1 MLVFETSATREFVK
15 IYGKRLASE
24 LPDCKLPHETPMPGE
39 ESVLRTFSS
48 EWLNYDWDGQ
58 AYWAF
63 RPDIVFKS
71 MNFMLDLARRP
82 VNDKLVL
89 EVGIGIGGIADY
101 MAREEGCEL
110 VGIDL
115 SYAVDSAYRHFG
127 RQPFLH
133 IVQASAFAPPFRHNI
148 FDLVY
153 SQGVLHHT
161 FSTERAFEQI
171 SKLPKMGGRLYV
183 WIYSHYDEQRT
194 LTRRALMLAERII
207 RPICWRL
214 PETLQTAALL
224 PLIPLYLAY
233 QKLQA
238 RRRSG
243 YVKFGWREAVHAARD
258 RFTPRYVSR
267 HTEDE
272 VCDWFH
278 RAGYGELQRVSK
290 RDHPDFVPVPFVC
303 ATAVDGV
310 RCEAETRRDSS
321 CAA

>member
-1 MLVFETSATREFVK
+1 
-15 IYGKRLASE
+15 
-24 LPDCKLPHETPMPGE
+24 MPGE
-39 ESVLRTFSS
+39 ETVLRTFSS

-63 RPDIVFKS
+63 RPDVVFKS
-71 MNFMLDLARRP
+71 MNFMLDLARNP
-82 VNDKLVL
+82 VKNRLVL

-101 MAREEGCEL
+101 MVREEGCEL

-133 IVQASAFAPPFRHNI
+133 IVQASAFAPPFRHSI

-161 FSTERAFEQI
+161 FSTRTAFEQI
-171 SKLPKMGGRLYV
+171 SNLPKVGGRLYV
-183 WIYSHYDEQRT
+183 WVYSHYDEQRT
-194 LTRRALMLAERII
+194 LTRRALMLMERVI

-214 PETLQTAALL
+214 PEALQTALLL
-224 PLIPLYLAY
+224 PFIPLYLAY
-233 QKLQA
+233 QRLQV

-243 YVKFGWREAVHAARD
+243 YVNFGWREAVHAARD

-272 VCDWFH
+272 VCDWFQG
-278 RAGYGELQRVSK
+278 AGYGELQCVS
-290 RDHPDFVPVPFVC
+290 RRERPDFIPLAFLS

-310 RCEAETRRDSS
+310 RFKSERLGDSS